1 MPRLEDRH
9 VVDLAIR
16 IVINAIALVVAAQL
30 IPDIHLKIGPVGVE
44 WLKIAAIALVFAL
57 VNSYIKPI
65 VKVLSFPITVLTLG
79 LVSFLINAAL
89 FLLVA
94 WVADLLFPGI
104 FKIAAFPPKLDG
116 NAVIAAILGSIV
128 VSIVSTILGLVDF
141 GRRALLR

>member
-1 MPRLEDRH
+1 MCVEERPVL
-9 VVDLAIR
+9 DLLIR

-30 IPDIHLKIGPVGVE
+30 IPDIHLKIGPMGVE

-57 VNSYIKPI
+57 VNTYIKPI
-65 VKVLSFPITVLTLG
+65 VKMLSFPITVLTLG
-79 LVSFLINAAL
+79 LVAFLINAAL

-104 FKIAAFPPKLDG
+104 LKIAGFPPKLDG

-128 VSIVSTILGLVDF
+128 ISIVSTILGLVDF
-141 GRRALLR
+141 GRRAILR